1 MSISKNPHRLSYQS
15 SCDCA
20 IDRAIRLGNNYIFIT
35 GATRQADTP
44 AAKSYIVYH
53 IRVGDIETKHRY
65 SDFESLQ
72 RSLSKL
78 HPIIIVPPIPEKHSL
93 ASYAAV
99 QTRVKDDLSMVE
111 KRKRMLQT
119 FLNKVARHPEL
130 GRDHVFH
137 DFLDCTKIWT
147 NVVRSPPL
155 STLPKNLL
163 MMVLRKQQD
172 NQIKILPVN
181 LIPSQSTYT
190 LKNPDPRFEQ
200 IEQTTFRI
208 ANYMTNHLDK
218 SQRKVIRRLGELV
231 SDYAEE
237 GAAYG
242 QLSLNETKEVSKAI
256 RKIGFAVETSCAET
270 NQMFISLEGE
280 FSEPI
285 QEHAQLAHIVK
296 QVLRFRSQKH
306 AQVELIESVLAS
318 KQKAYDNLQRI
329 EEDSERLQQTMT
341 TEEAEAD
348 QPPTITPED
357 ISPEDYYSPVL
368 QRNKIR
374 PKRQWSGK
382 PFQFFSAV
390 GNTFSSILDVDPE
403 TTRRNQIEKTKD
415 VIEKLQE
422 ALQLTRD
429 DLLEASANIDEDLIR
444 FQRQKAKDLRDMLLV
459 YAKTHIR
466 HCQKNKE
473 AWQKARTEVDT
484 IPSWPFPNK

>member
-1 MSISKNPHRLSYQS
+1 MSLSKNPHRLSYQS

-65 SDFESLQ
+65 SDFETLQ

-78 HPIIIVPPIPEKHSL
+78 HPVLIVPPIPEKHSL
-93 ASYAAV
+93 AAYAAL

-130 GRDHVFH
+130 GRHHVFH

-147 NVVRSPPL
+147 TVLRSPPL

-163 MMVLRKQQD
+163 MMVLKKQPD

-181 LIPSQSTYT
+181 LIPQTTSA

-208 ANYMTNHLDK
+208 ANYMTNHLDR

-231 SDYAEE
+231 SDYAED
-237 GAAYG
+237 GAIYN
-242 QLSLNETKEVSKAI
+242 QFSLNETKEVSKAI
-256 RKIGFAVETSCAET
+256 KKIGFAVDTTCAET

-285 QEHAQLAHIVK
+285 QEQAQLAHTVK
-296 QVLRFRSQKH
+296 QVLKFRSQKH
-306 AQVELIESVLAS
+306 AQVELIESVLAT
-318 KQKAYDNLQRI
+318 KQKAFDNLQRI
-329 EEDSERLQQTMT
+329 EDESKRLQETIT
-341 TEEAEAD
+341 TEQTQVD
-348 QPPTITPED
+348 PTPTIPPEEV
-357 ISPEDYYSPVL
+357 SPEDYYSPVL

-374 PKRQWSGK
+374 STRQWSGR

-390 GNTFSSILDVDPE
+390 GNTFSNIIDVDPE
-403 TTRRNQIEKTKD
+403 TTRRNQIEKTKE
-415 VIEKLQE
+415 VIDNLQQ

-429 DLLEASANIDEDLIR
+429 DLLEASSNLDADLIR

-473 AWQKARTEVDT
+473 AWQEARAEVDT
-484 IPSWPFPNK
+484 IPSWPFTNK